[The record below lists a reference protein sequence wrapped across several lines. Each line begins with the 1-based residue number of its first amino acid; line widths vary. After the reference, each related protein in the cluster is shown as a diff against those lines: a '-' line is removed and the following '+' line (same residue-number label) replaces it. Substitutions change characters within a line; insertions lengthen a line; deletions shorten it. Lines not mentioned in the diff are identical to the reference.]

1 MIEKLKAL
9 YVKYEEIIVYLIVG
23 VLNTIVSWAAWYLCA
38 FTILDAQIV
47 WQNAV
52 LSAIQWVVGVVFG
65 YVMNRKYVFKS
76 KNPRIMKEFLEFS
89 GGRVSTWILD
99 TVMMILLV
107 NILSV
112 NEYVSKIIVAVL
124 VMIGNYLI
132 SKFLVFNKKKD

>member
-107 NILSV
+107 NILQV

>member
-1 MIEKLKAL
+1 MMEKLKAL

-107 NILSV
+107 NILQV
-112 NEYVSKIIVAVL
+112 NESVSKIIVAVL

>member
-52 LSAIQWVVGVVFG
+52 LSAIQWIVGVVFG